1 MSPSSFPNRKRATI
15 YDLAQRSG
23 VSPGTVSRVLNN
35 RDRVSPET
43 RARVLEAARHLEL
56 RPQAAARMRQ
66 VAILTEPS
74 FPDRIDG
81 YAARLTAHL
90 SFELARNNASV
101 LHPSDPH
108 TQLPSTFLDGVIA
121 VTFDHPL
128 LELLQQLETRM
139 PVVYMDRFDHEPNHH
154 AVCSDHYMAGYLAGQ
169 HLLARGRTRL
179 ALFGIN
185 MPPNHERLRGF
196 RKAMEEA
203 GVTPDERLLQL
214 FETTTKPSAFAGV
227 VARMVRS
234 GADAIFAPGSSFE
247 GIQCLHVLT
256 YILGL
261 KVPQDIALLAGET
274 PGVSEILQPP
284 LSTIE
289 EPLAAMAETAVERV
303 LRLSSGQRLAP
314 ERVLLPV
321 RLVDRASV
329 T

>member
-1 MSPSSFPNRKRATI
+1 MPSPSSPNRKRATI
-15 YDLAQRSG
+15 YDLARRSG

-81 YAARLTAHL
+81 YAARVTAHL

-121 VTFDHPL
+121 VTFDRPL
-128 LELLQQLETRM
+128 LQLLQQLEKRM

-154 AVCSDHYMAGYLAGQ
+154 AVCSDHIMAGYLAGQ
-169 HLLARGRTRL
+169 HLLSRGRKRI
-179 ALFGIN
+179 AVFGN
-185 MPPNHERLRGF
+185 NLPPNRERLRGL
-196 RKAMEEA
+196 RQAMQEA
-203 GVTPDERLLQL
+203 DVAPDERLLQL
-214 FETTTKPSAFAGV
+214 FEGPTSPTAYAGII
-227 VARMVRS
+227 ARMVRS
-234 GADAIFAPGSSFE
+234 GADAIFAPGSSFQ
-247 GIQCLHVLT
+247 GIHCLHVLT

-274 PGVSEILQPP
+274 PGISEILQPP

-289 EPLAAMAETAVERV
+289 EPLPAMAETAVDRV
-303 LRLSSGQRLAP
+303 LRLAAGQRLAP

>member
-1 MSPSSFPNRKRATI
+1 MPRRSSSPRKRATI
-15 YDLAQRSG
+15 YDLARRSG

-35 RDRVSPET
+35 RDRVSAET

-66 VAILTEPS
+66 VAILTEPT

-90 SFELARNNASV
+90 SFALARNSVSV

-121 VTFDHPL
+121 VTFDRPL
-128 LELLQQLETRM
+128 LALLQQLEARL
-139 PVVYMDRFDHEPNHH
+139 PVVFMDRFDQEPNHH
-154 AVCSDHYMAGYLAGQ
+154 AVCSDHYMAGYLAGK
-169 HLLARGRTRL
+169 HLLERGRQRIGV
-179 ALFGIN
+179 FGN
-185 MPPNHERLRGF
+185 NLPPNQERLRGL
-196 RKAMEEA
+196 RTAMAEA
-203 GVTPDERLLQL
+203 GVTPDDRLLQL
-214 FETTTKPSAFAGV
+214 FENSTGPTGFPGI
-227 VARMVRS
+227 VARMVRA
-234 GADAIFAPGSSFE
+234 GADAIFAPGATFQ
-247 GIQCLHVLT
+247 GIHCLHILT

-261 KVPQDIALLAGET
+261 KVPQDIAVVAGET

-289 EPLAAMAETAVERV
+289 EPLAAMAETAVERI
-303 LRLSSGQRLAP
+303 LRLASGEKLPP

-321 RLVDRASV
+321 RLIDRASV

>member
-1 MSPSSFPNRKRATI
+1 MPSPSSPNRKRATI
-15 YDLAQRSG
+15 YDLARRSG

-108 TQLPSTFLDGVIA
+108 TQLPGTFLDGVIA
-121 VTFDHPL
+121 VTFDRPL
-128 LELLQQLETRM
+128 LQLLQQLETRM
-139 PVVYMDRFDHEPNHH
+139 PVVYMDRFDHQPNHH

-169 HLLARGRTRL
+169 HLLGRGRKRIGV
-179 ALFGIN
+179 FGN
-185 MPPNHERLRGF
+185 NLPPNQERMRGLRG
-196 RKAMEEA
+196 AMQEA
-203 GVTPDERLLQL
+203 DVLPEERLLQL
-214 FETTTKPSAFAGV
+214 FEGPTSSTAYAGII
-227 VARMVRS
+227 ARMVRS
-234 GADAIFAPGSSFE
+234 GADAIFAPGSSFQ
-247 GIQCLHVLT
+247 GIHCLHVLT

-261 KVPQDIALLAGET
+261 KVPQDIAVLAGET
-274 PGVSEILQPP
+274 PGITEILQPP

-289 EPLAAMAETAVERV
+289 EPLPAMAETAVDRV
-303 LRLSSGQRLAP
+303 LRLAAGERLAP